1 MIHFRYEAKTHFG
14 VPIFGTEHAE
24 NETHLRAILA
34 GRQLVLVQCGQL
46 TVDPGLAAR
55 SRVIPRAI
63 ELRFG
68 ERLREALLSGI
79 PAHEAVRALAYE
91 PLDHP
96 LVSMMPSM
104 LITTMLLTFPS
115 LIWGIVYPP
124 ALLPILLLSITL
136 LSLICLGWL
145 GGWLLFI
152 VRPRNLLVRL
162 ADELERGQA
171 TLFEGGIG
179 YQPEINAILR
189 STVSNDK
196 KAKAVADL
204 LPTLQSGRFFHNQLF
219 LNLAG
224 LYLLISA
231 FALGGYWVLSYIV
244 PRYRDIYLDLAFR
257 SQC

>member
-1 MIHFRYEAKTHFG
+1 M
-14 VPIFGTEHAE
+14 
-24 NETHLRAILA
+24 
-34 GRQLVLVQCGQL
+34 
-46 TVDPGLAAR
+46 
-55 SRVIPRAI
+55 
-63 ELRFG
+63 
-68 ERLREALLSGI
+68 
-79 PAHEAVRALAYE
+79 
-91 PLDHP
+91 
-96 LVSMMPSM
+96 
-104 LITTMLLTFPS
+104 
-115 LIWGIVYPP
+115 
-124 ALLPILLLSITL
+124 LPILLLSITL

-244 PRYRDIYLDLAFR
+244 PRYRDIYLEFGISLPMLTAGLIRISDLFEAIGAPGLFALLLMIGGGLVCLALIFGTRFAVITLRLYR
-257 SQC
+257 SLGATHRC